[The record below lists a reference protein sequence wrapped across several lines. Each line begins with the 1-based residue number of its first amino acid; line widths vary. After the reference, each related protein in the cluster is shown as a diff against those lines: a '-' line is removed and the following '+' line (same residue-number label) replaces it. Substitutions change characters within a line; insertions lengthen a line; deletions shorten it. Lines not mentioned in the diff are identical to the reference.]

1 MWQCPACKRN
11 FKHRNQFHM
20 CSDVEIGELFMD
32 KPDELVLAYDDIVQA
47 VADWQPNSIGA
58 SLQSVV
64 MSSQKAWLIIKPMKK
79 ELDLKFYFG
88 EQLDS
93 DRLKGVYRSGKKFAH
108 HIRVSD
114 PEELDAEVF
123 RLLRMGFE
131 YSLK

>member
-1 MWQCPACKRN
+1 MWTCPDCHRN

-20 CSDVEIGELFMD
+20 CAEVEIGELFLD

-58 SLQSVV
+58 SLHSVV

-79 ELDLKFYFG
+79 ELDLKFYYG
-88 EQLDS
+88 EQIES
-93 DRLKGVYRSGKKFAH
+93 DCLKSVHRSGKKYAH
-108 HIRVSD
+108 HIRISQ
-114 PEELDAEVF
+114 PEQLSREVF

-131 YSLK
+131 YSLQ

>member
-1 MWQCPACKRN
+1 
-11 FKHRNQFHM
+11 M

-58 SLQSVV
+58 SLHSVV

-79 ELDLKFYFG
+79 ELDLKFYYD

-93 DRLKGVYRSGKKFAH
+93 YRLKGVYRSGKKFAH